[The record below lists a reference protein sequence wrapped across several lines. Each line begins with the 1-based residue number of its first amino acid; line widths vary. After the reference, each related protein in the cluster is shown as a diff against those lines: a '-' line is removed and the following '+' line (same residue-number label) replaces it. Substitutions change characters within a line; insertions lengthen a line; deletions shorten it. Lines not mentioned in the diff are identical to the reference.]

1 MQDKSPLILVV
12 DDEPMNI
19 AVIKA
24 MLTPLGYRIIEAVDG
39 LEALEM
45 VRRERPD
52 VVLMDI
58 RMPRM
63 DGLEATKLL
72 KEDESTRVIP
82 VVMVTAHME
91 REYRVRAI
99 DAGADDF
106 LSKPVDKMELR
117 ARVQSLLK
125 VKAYNDHL
133 LEDQRVLETQV
144 ALKTMEL
151 SEVMEELKAAMERLK
166 AASLDTILRLTRA
179 AEYRDDDTGEHVL
192 RMSHYSAAIAG
203 EMGLPA
209 DVAELLLHAA
219 PMHDIGKIGIPDR
232 ILLKPDKLT
241 DDEWGLMRQH
251 TLFGA
256 QILASGDAEVIQLGQ
271 VIARTHHERWN
282 GCGYP
287 NGLQG
292 EEIPLVGRIVAVAD
306 VFDALLSDR
315 PYKKAFSV
323 EKSLAIIAKDAG
335 SHFDPDVVDAFFSV
349 RAEVLDIKDRFKE
362 HGHGLLW
369 KFAVEDAVGGELPAG
384 EDPD

>member
-1 MQDKSPLILVV
+1 MNDRTPRILVV

-24 MLTPLGYRIIEAVDG
+24 MLTPLGYDIVEAVDG
-39 LEALEM
+39 IEALEA
-45 VRRERPD
+45 VKRERPD

-63 DGLEATKLL
+63 DGLEATRLL
-72 KEDESTRVIP
+72 KEDEATRIIP

-125 VKAYNDHL
+125 VKAYHDHL
-133 LEDQRVLETQV
+133 MDDQRVLEAQV

-151 SEVMEELKAAMERLK
+151 SDAMQELQAAMERLK

-192 RMSHYSAAIAG
+192 RMSHYSTAIARQ
-203 EMGLPA
+203 MGLPD

-232 ILLKPDKLT
+232 ILLKEGKLT
-241 DDEWGLMRQH
+241 DDEWDLMRRH
-251 TLFGA
+251 TSFGA
-256 QILASGDAEVIQLGQ
+256 QILDSADAEVIKLGQ

-282 GCGYP
+282 GSGYP
-287 NGLQG
+287 RGLQG

-323 EKSLAIIAKDAG
+323 QKSLAIIAKDAG
-335 SHFDPDVVDAFFSV
+335 SHFDPDVVDAFFEV

-362 HGHGLLW
+362 QGHGLLW
-369 KFAVEDAVGGELPAG
+369 KFAVEEATDKGDA
-384 EDPD
+384 DPD